1 MTKLS
6 SKSNSGKGSRATPGE
21 PAKSTPRTPVVAR
34 AVHQPGAAAPKASQ
48 PAPAAKQAVAAKR
61 STPWTVE
68 AASRVYR
75 SSALENGGQVPEG
88 SFAAGAMSRATKGAP
103 PPKSRTK

>member
-6 SKSNSGKGSRATPGE
+6 SKPTSGNNSRATTGQ
-21 PAKSTPRTPVVAR
+21 PAKSTPSPPAVAR
-34 AVHQPGAAAPKASQ
+34 VVQKPAAAAPKASQ
-48 PAPAAKQAVAAKR
+48 PAPAAKPAVAAKR

-75 SSALENGGQVPEG
+75 SSALENGGQVPKG
-88 SFAAGAMSRATKGAP
+88 SFAADAMSKATKGAP